1 MRKELFALAGAVML
15 TGCTQYV
22 MQDRYYEDLPGTA
35 PEGTAAMAPA
45 EGAAVEFAPEV
56 AEIAPAAPAE
66 APAAPAARPA
76 FEPMEKVVSSPIISE
91 GKKVSSGTAE
101 AVKPGGTYVVKKND
115 TLGKIAK
122 LHKVK
127 LRDLMAVN
135 NMK

>member
-56 AEIAPAAPAE
+56 AEIAPAEAPAAPAE
-66 APAAPAARPA
+66 APAAPAARPRA
-76 FEPMEKVVSSPIISE
+76 GARYSNAPCSYA
-91 GKKVSSGTAE
+91 T
-101 AVKPGGTYVVKKND
+101 PG
-115 TLGKIAK
+115 
-122 LHKVK
+122 
-127 LRDLMAVN
+127 
-135 NMK
+135 